1 MFAGIFVNAI
11 IITLLG
17 PSIIKIMNELSIDF
31 SFAGAILSFWSL
43 GVMTSILTG
52 KLADR
57 YGPFNVVRVGFLAMG
72 ISSALIGLS
81 NNILFFFCRWNCY
94 RLC

>member
-81 NNILFFFCRWNCY
+81 NNILFFFRRWNCY